1 MEAET
6 GHSERGIGDG
16 RHSGVCSGA
25 MNWKRPF
32 VGDQGLRAGWRLAVW
47 FAILYGLT
55 RLIDLVIILAFHPGE
70 HAFLDPLRLSIE
82 DIIGFVAALV
92 ATIIMARV
100 ERRTFRDYYIPARGM
115 FARQFWLG
123 ILWGLLA
130 VSLLIGMI
138 GAAGGYK
145 ILGVAM
151 SGNALVHW
159 TLLWIGTA
167 LVIGVVEE
175 FTFRAYML
183 RTLADGIGFWPA
195 AILLSA
201 AFGALHYFTKPYERW
216 EDFASTG
223 LLGLF
228 MCLTIR
234 RTGTIAF
241 AVGWHAAFDWGA
253 IYFYSGR
260 NAGEYA
266 LGHLLKTSWPGSNR
280 VTGGMLG
287 PEASWFVFVVIA
299 VLFAA
304 FALAYSDRRQIRTS
318 TESGNL
324 HCGGS

>member
-1 MEAET
+1 
-6 GHSERGIGDG
+6 
-16 RHSGVCSGA
+16 

-32 VGDQGLRAGWRLAVW
+32 VGGHGLRVGWRLAIW
-47 FAILYGLT
+47 FVILFGLAQ
-55 RLIDLVIILAFHPGE
+55 LIDFLIVLAFHPGE
-70 HAFLDPLRLSIE
+70 HAFLDPLRLMIE
-82 DIIGFVAALV
+82 DIIGLVAALV
-92 ATIIMARV
+92 ATIIMARI
-100 ERRTFRDYYIPARGM
+100 ERRTFRDYYVPGRGM

-123 ILWGLLA
+123 ILWGFLA

-138 GAAGGYK
+138 AAAGGYR
-145 ILGVAM
+145 IIGAAM
-151 SGNALVHW
+151 SGAVLVRW
-159 TLLWIGTA
+159 ALLWIATA
-167 LVIGVVEE
+167 FVIGVVEE

-183 RTLADGIGFWPA
+183 RTLADGMGFWPA

-266 LGHLLKTSWPGSNR
+266 LGHLLKTAWAGSNR

-287 PEASWFVFVVIA
+287 PEASWFVFVLIA

-304 FALAYSDRRQIRTS
+304 FAFAYADPRKIPI
-318 TESGNL
+318 
-324 HCGGS
+324 GGQS